1 MGSPNFVPR
10 NVAIISLYIVSRLPD
25 DQVSFK
31 NDIMDFVKKQ
41 LVYVSPENMGMSTK
55 WQLLDNIMKRY
66 IQEIDAPWKQEIV
79 DIYIG
84 NIKVPE

>member
-10 NVAIISLYIVSRLPD
+10 NVAIVSLYIVSRLPD
-25 DQVSFK
+25 DQVAFK

-41 LVYVSPENMGMSTK
+41 LVYVSPENMCISTK

-66 IQEIDAPWKQEIV
+66 IQEIDVIWKQEIV